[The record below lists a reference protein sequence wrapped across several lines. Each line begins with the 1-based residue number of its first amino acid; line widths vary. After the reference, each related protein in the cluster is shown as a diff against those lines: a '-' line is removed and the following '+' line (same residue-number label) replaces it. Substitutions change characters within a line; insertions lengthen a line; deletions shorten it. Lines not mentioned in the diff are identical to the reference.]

1 MIKLPNC
8 AVLEPMLY
16 EPEISE
22 VELRLGSVLKLV
34 PEDEIPESVGER
46 EGTLFNYVVYL
57 PTRNEKG
64 MYVRKIALIP
74 ARNHV
79 SIGYLP
85 YTEANL
91 TKVAFELLGSR
102 YGWGGTMKSYDS
114 SLFNRQ
120 VYRCFGLKIPTNTT
134 WQKSIKDYAVD
145 LSEMTEAE
153 KLEYIKKIPL
163 GSILYIK
170 GCSLQYI
177 GCVGDM
183 PYVIS
188 DIGVFS
194 NSQGEVN
201 SRRYY
206 TVSIIPLSARRR
218 DGETFLSS
226 LNYVLRF
233 K

>member
-1 MIKLPNC
+1 
-8 AVLEPMLY
+8 
-16 EPEISE
+16 
-22 VELRLGSVLKLV
+22 
-34 PEDEIPESVGER
+34 
-46 EGTLFNYVVYL
+46 
-57 PTRNEKG
+57 
-64 MYVRKIALIP
+64 
-74 ARNHV
+74 
-79 SIGYLP
+79 
-85 YTEANL
+85 
-91 TKVAFELLGSR
+91 
-102 YGWGGTMKSYDS
+102 MKSYDS

-177 GCVGDM
+177 GCIGDM